1 LILLEKN
8 ETFLNKHKER
18 IIGLD
23 IVRCVAILSV
33 VYAHGKLLL
42 PEKLYPS
49 YERFTILR
57 IDGVTIFFILSG
69 FLVGQILIKMIFDTS
84 FTKKELINFWIR
96 RWFRTIPTYLLIL
109 TGLLAYR
116 MVIFNDLSDFDI
128 RYFFFAQNFSSP
140 HPDFFPEAWS
150 LSFEE
155 WFYLLLPL
163 ICFVN
168 YKLFNNKK
176 LSILISISLFLILP
190 LINRAIIYE
199 NNNGQINLSSEFR
212 KIVFLNIDS
221 LIYGFITAYLSVKQ
235 HDFWIKYK
243 KYFFYL
249 GIVVLVFNYFN
260 PGNWKNF
267 YPPLTLNIES
277 LTIMCF
283 LPFLSNYKTT
293 NIKLLDTFFIF
304 ISLISYSMYLLNL
317 SIIQGYAIPI
327 MNNLL
332 GRNHYN
338 LELVYISNYIAY
350 WVFTIISS
358 FLLYN
363 VYEHPITNLRDRIK
377 VNI

>member
-1 LILLEKN
+1 MQLEKN

-23 IVRCVAILSV
+23 IIRCVAILSV
-33 VYAHGKLLL
+33 IYAHGKILL
-42 PEKLYPS
+42 PEKLYAS
-49 YERFTILR
+49 YESFTVLR
-57 IDGVTIFFILSG
+57 IDGVAIFFILSG
-69 FLVGQILIKMIFDTS
+69 FLVGRILIKMIFDTS
-84 FTKKELINFWIR
+84 FTKKELFNFWIR
-96 RWFRTIPTYLLIL
+96 RWFRTIPTYLLVL
-109 TGLLAYR
+109 SGLLAYR
-116 MVIFNDLSDFDI
+116 IVIFNDFSDFDI
-128 RYFFFAQNFSSP
+128 RYFFFVQNFSSP
-140 HPDFFPEAWS
+140 HPEFFPEAWS

-155 WFYLLLPL
+155 WFYFLFPV

-168 YKLFNNKK
+168 YKLFNNKN
-176 LSILISISLFLILP
+176 LSILISISIFLILP
-190 LINRAIIYE
+190 LINRIIIYE
-199 NNNGQINLSSEFR
+199 YNNGQINLNSEYR

-221 LIYGFITAYLSVKQ
+221 LVYGLITAYLSVKQ
-235 HDFWIKYK
+235 NDLWIRYK

-249 GIVVLVFNYFN
+249 GIIALVLNYYN
-260 PGNWKNF
+260 PANWKNF

-293 NIKLLDTFFIF
+293 NIKPLDTFFIF

-332 GRNHYN
+332 GRNDYN
-338 LELVYISNYIAY
+338 LKFVYISNYIAY
-350 WVFTIISS
+350 WMFTIIGS

-363 VYEHPITNLRDRIK
+363 VYERRITNLRDKIK
-377 VNI
+377 

>member
-1 LILLEKN
+1 MQFEKS
-8 ETFLNKHKER
+8 ETFLDKHKER

-23 IVRCVAILSV
+23 IIRCVAILSV

-42 PEKLYPS
+42 PGKLYSS
-49 YERFTILR
+49 YESFTILK
-57 IDGVTIFFILSG
+57 IDGVSIFFILSG
-69 FLVGQILIKMIFDTS
+69 FLVGRILIKMILDTS
-84 FTKKELINFWIR
+84 FIKKDLTNFWIR
-96 RWFRTIPTYLLIL
+96 RWLRTIPTYLLVL
-109 TGLLAYR
+109 SGLLTYR
-116 MVIFNDLSDFDI
+116 MLIFNDFSDFDI
-128 RYFFFAQNFSSP
+128 RYFFFAQNFLSV

-163 ICFVN
+163 FCFMN
-168 YKLFNNKK
+168 YKLFNNKN
-176 LSILISISLFLILP
+176 LSILISISIFLILP
-190 LINRAIIYE
+190 LINRVIIYE
-199 NNNGQINLSSEFR
+199 YNNGQINLSSEYR

-235 HDFWIKYK
+235 YDFWIKYK
-243 KYFFYL
+243 KYLLYV
-249 GIVVLVFNYFN
+249 GMIALVFNYFN

-283 LPFLSNYKTT
+283 FPFLSNYKTT

-317 SIIQGYAIPI
+317 SIIQGYTIPI
-327 MNNLL
+327 MNNILD
-332 GRNHYN
+332 RKDYN
-338 LELVYISNYIAY
+338 VESVYISNYIAY
-350 WVFTIISS
+350 WMFTIVSS

-363 VYEHPITNLRDRIK
+363 FYERPITNLRDRIK
-377 VNI
+377 VNS